1 MSEVAAGRDYYG
13 KALVELGSENPKVV
27 VLDADLSC
35 STRTSMFA
43 KAFPQR
49 FFNVGIAEQN
59 CIGIAAGLANVGK
72 VVFASSFAMFITGR
86 AWEQIRN
93 SVAYPRLNV
102 KIAAT
107 HAGITVGEDGASH
120 QALEDITIMRA
131 IPNMQV
137 LVPADAIE
145 AYQMIKQIADI
156 YGPFYIRISRG
167 NSPLI
172 YKDTAYNFQ
181 LGKADVLREGKD
193 VAIVARGIMVDMAL
207 KAAAELWSKDKIK
220 ATVVNLSSIKPVDVE
235 TLVAVA
241 KNTGCIVTAEEHSV
255 IGGLGSVVA
264 EVLAQHYPV
273 PIEMLGVN
281 GVFGESGKPEALLE
295 KHSLNVKGIVDKV
308 KKVRERK

>member
-193 VAIVARGIMVDMAL
+193 VAIVACGIMVDMAL